1 MTQTVLAD
9 TDVISFAL
17 KRDTR
22 AGLFLPF
29 LSGKQLC
36 ISFMTLAELEHWAL
50 RRRWGAPRQAEMA
63 RYLEDVAVLP
73 CDEMLCRTWAEVTYR
88 AEGGGRPI
96 SCADAWIAAT
106 ALHYALP
113 LVTNNAG
120 HFAEVAG
127 LNVHGPA

>member
-29 LSGKQLC
+29 LPGRQLC
-36 ISFMTLAELEHWAL
+36 VSFVTLAELEHWAL
-50 RRRWGAPRQAEMA
+50 RRRWGAARRAEMD

-73 CDEMLCRTWAEVTYR
+73 CDEVLCRTWAEVTFR
-88 AEGGGRPI
+88 AEGDGRPI

-106 ALHYALP
+106 ALHDDLP
-113 LVTNNAG
+113 LITNDAA
-120 HFAEVAG
+120 HFVGIAG
-127 LNVHGPA
+127 LTVHGPM